1 MHLLI
6 RDFVDIGDVV
16 RATVMAM
23 ESKITHG
30 FFNIGSGRSISID
43 DLARMMIDVS
53 GLLLEPK
60 YDNPR
65 PGDAKATVVDVTKS
79 GVATGWQPTVLLEDS
94 IRALFKNQS
103 GV

>member
-1 MHLLI
+1 MSPDCSL
-6 RDFVDIGDVV
+6 
-16 RATVMAM
+16 
-23 ESKITHG
+23 S
-30 FFNIGSGRSISID
+30 
-43 DLARMMIDVS
+43 
-53 GLLLEPK
+53 K
-60 YDNPR
+60 YDNLR